1 MRSTKSTTAF
11 QVAAGEHDVFEKVYE
26 LPEKRVPSLIEIP
39 ESDDPAERA
48 RIPQWLKR
56 QTKERRRLFAWI
68 ASFIPLFFLVGPIIV
83 VIGVLY
89 DADGCLQLVG
99 TAVPWLCVS
108 TLGRGTVGLLGLGL
122 VMYTYMRWMIFV
134 MRIYRYSDDRDL
146 IDPEHPYNVDPNDPE
161 TW

>member
-1 MRSTKSTTAF
+1 
-11 QVAAGEHDVFEKVYE
+11 
-26 LPEKRVPSLIEIP
+26 VPSPMQIP

-68 ASFIPLFFLVGPIIV
+68 ASFIPVLLVVGPLIV
-83 VIGVLY
+83 LFGVLY
-89 DADGCLQLVG
+89 DTDGCGELIG
-99 TAVPWLCVS
+99 NAVPWLCAS
-108 TLGRGTVGLLGLGL
+108 TPGRGTVALLGLGV

-134 MRIYRYSDDRDL
+134 MRIYRYRDERDL
-146 IDPEHPYNVDPNDPE
+146 IDPEHPDKIDPNDPE

>member
-26 LPEKRVPSLIEIP
+26 LPETCVPSLIQFP

-48 RIPQWLKR
+48 RIPRWLKR

-68 ASFIPLFFLVGPIIV
+68 ASFIALFFVVGPIIV
-83 VIGVLY
+83 VLSVLY

-108 TLGRGTVGLLGLGL
+108 TLARGTVAFL
-122 VMYTYMRWMIFV
+122 
-134 MRIYRYSDDRDL
+134 
-146 IDPEHPYNVDPNDPE
+146 
-161 TW
+161 